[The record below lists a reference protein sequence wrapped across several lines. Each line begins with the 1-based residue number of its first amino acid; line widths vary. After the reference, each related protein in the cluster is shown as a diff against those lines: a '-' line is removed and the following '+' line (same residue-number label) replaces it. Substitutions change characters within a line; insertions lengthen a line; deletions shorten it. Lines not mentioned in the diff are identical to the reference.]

1 MSASVRGF
9 DKDGIHDGYLLETCV
24 DAIRSVG
31 YANTLALDF
40 VGLGTTTGKK
50 RKPDVIAELDMA
62 RTILEAKTL
71 EEEVGLL
78 GDLEGED

>member
-1 MSASVRGF
+1 MSIAAP
-9 DKDGIHDGYLLETCV
+9 DLT
-24 DAIRSVG
+24 
-31 YANTLALDF
+31 NTLALDF

-50 RKPDVIAELDMA
+50 RKPDVIADLDMA

-78 GDLEGED
+78 GELEGED